1 LKVKQHDA
9 GLFPAACFNFKRS
22 DSSMWNPFSRRTA
35 EPEESPALSAA
46 HLLLERQQQQR
57 GVKATPVAG
66 EHRVVSSKIAE
77 VERIGQTAVATFT
90 VTELTQEKGVGMLAE
105 LLEELGQTGA
115 QHFVLDIQNVQ
126 FMDSAC
132 LGCLVEALNHM
143 AKRGGKIALANTA
156 NSVQYLFKM
165 TQLDRVFSIC
175 ADVMAAIQ
183 AVEKVPGQ
191 DH

>member
-1 LKVKQHDA
+1 
-9 GLFPAACFNFKRS
+9 
-22 DSSMWNPFSRRTA
+22 MWNPFSRRPS

-57 GVKATPVAG
+57 AADSASAPS
-66 EHRVVSSKIAE
+66 EHRVVNNKIAE
-77 VERIGQTAVATFT
+77 VERIGRTAVATFT

-105 LLEELGQTGA
+105 LLEELAQTGA
-115 QHFVLDIQNVQ
+115 QHFVLDIQNIQ

-175 ADVMAAIQ
+175 ADVMAAIDS
-183 AVEKVPGQ
+183 VERVPGQ
-191 DH
+191 ER

>member
-1 LKVKQHDA
+1 
-9 GLFPAACFNFKRS
+9 
-22 DSSMWNPFSRRTA
+22 MWNPFARRTN
-35 EPEESPALSAA
+35 EPQESPAHSAA
-46 HLLLERQQQQR
+46 QLLLEREQQQR
-57 GVKATPVAG
+57 AAAKGILKPA
-66 EHRVVSSKIAE
+66 EHQVSTTKIAE
-77 VERIGQTAVATFT
+77 VERIGKTAVATFT
-90 VTELTQEKGVGMLAE
+90 VTELTQEKGVGMLAD
-105 LLEELGQTGA
+105 LLEELNQTGA

-143 AKRGGKIALANTA
+143 AKRGGKIALANTH

-183 AVEKVPGQ
+183 AVEHVPGQ
-191 DH
+191 DQ